1 MKKLV
6 SLFMMLVFAQ
16 VMMAQNVLQVTDVS
30 QPNDVYTGDND
41 KAVVIV
47 KCNQS
52 EPSVATL

>member
-52 EPSVATL
+52 IPLTP